1 VTAFTSALLTLQ
13 WQVNPQSGM
22 PLPPRWGWYVVLY
35 FFIGGLTAG
44 CYAIASALSA
54 FGDPRDRDAVRIGHG
69 LAFPGVILCAVLL
82 VLDLGRPERFWH
94 MVFMSHHFPQP
105 IFKNWSPISV
115 GSWILSVFGAMA
127 FVSFIGVLIE
137 TGRLRWS
144 PAVRLYQ
151 RLQHRPSAV
160 SMVWAILGS
169 FIGFCLA
176 GYTGVLM
183 VASVKPVWH
192 NAIPLGGLFLASAAS
207 TSYALLMLLLAR
219 RGRGPSDPT
228 VRKLADAD
236 RWAIAI
242 EIVLLLLVLVPL
254 GSLARPFITGAYGA
268 LFWIG
273 AVIAGLLAPIVLDL
287 AGRGGDIERKLR
299 LRAALILVGGLVL
312 RFVLVMAPQSPQI
325 PPWHL

>member
-1 VTAFTSALLTLQ
+1 MSRFTAALFALQ
-13 WQVNPQSGM
+13 WQVNPHSGV

-54 FGDPRDRDAVRIGHG
+54 LRDPRDRDAIRTGYG
-69 LAFPGVILCAVLL
+69 LAFPGVILCAALL
-82 VLDLGRPERFWH
+82 VIDLGRPDRFWH
-94 MVFMSHHFPQP
+94 MVFKSHYFPEP
-105 IFKNWSPISV
+105 IFKYWSPISL
-115 GSWILSVFGAMA
+115 GSWVLFGFGAMS
-127 FVSFIGVLIE
+127 FVSFLGVLIE

-144 PAVRLYQ
+144 PAVRLYN
-151 RLQHRPSAV
+151 RLRVPRAV
-160 SMVWAILGS
+160 TLAWAILGS
-169 FIGFCLA
+169 FFGFFLA

-183 VASVKPVWH
+183 VSSVTPVWH

-207 TSYALLMLLLAR
+207 TSYALLILLLAR

-254 GSLARPFITGAYGA
+254 GSLARPFVTGAYGA
-268 LFWIG
+268 LFWVG
-273 AVIAGLLAPIVLDL
+273 AVIAGLLAPLL
-287 AGRGGDIERKLR
+287 LERKLR

-312 RFVLVMAPQSPQI
+312 RFVMVMAPQSPEVR
-325 PPWHL
+325 PWHL

>member
-1 VTAFTSALLTLQ
+1 VTGFTVALLALQ
-13 WQVNPQSGM
+13 WQINPQSGA

-44 CYAIASALSA
+44 CYAIASALAA
-54 FGDPRDRDAVRIGHG
+54 FGDPRDREAIRIGYG
-69 LAFPGVILCAVLL
+69 LAFPGVILCALLL
-82 VLDLGRPERFWH
+82 VLDLGRPGRFWH
-94 MVFMSHHFPQP
+94 MVFKSHYFPEP
-105 IFKNWSPISV
+105 IFKHWSPISL
-115 GSWILSVFGAMA
+115 GSWVLAVFGALA
-127 FVSFIGVLIE
+127 FVSFVGLVVE
-137 TGRLRWS
+137 TGRLHWG
-144 PAVRLYQ
+144 PVVRLAH
-151 RLQHRPSAV
+151 RLRGLPRTV
-160 SMVWAILGS
+160 SVAWAILGS
-169 FIGFCLA
+169 FFGFFLA

-219 RGRGPSDPT
+219 RGRGHTDPT

-236 RWAIAI
+236 RWAIGI
-242 EIVLLLLVLVPL
+242 ELLLLLLVLVPL

-273 AVIAGLLAPIVLDL
+273 AVLAGLLAPIVLDL
-287 AGRGGDIERKLR
+287 AARGGDIERKQR
-299 LRAALILVGGLVL
+299 LRAALILVGGFVL
-312 RFVLVMAPQSPQI
+312 RFVIVMAPQSPEI